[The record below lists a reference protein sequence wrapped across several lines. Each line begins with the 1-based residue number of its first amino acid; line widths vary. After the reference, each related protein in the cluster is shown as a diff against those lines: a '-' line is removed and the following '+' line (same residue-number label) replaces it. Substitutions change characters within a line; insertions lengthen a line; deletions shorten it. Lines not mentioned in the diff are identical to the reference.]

1 MRSQTK
7 KHLSVHQGRARFA
20 QVTVAVLSEEKERV
34 LEPELFL
41 NDRRIEHPSE
51 EDQALV
57 ASAVAAVKEEEA
69 RLGILMCVTK
79 VDSSYVDAHPEAA
92 RLAALSA
99 VAALAVE

>member
-20 QVTVAVLSEEKERV
+20 EVTVAVLSDETERIR
-34 LEPELFL
+34 EPELFL
-41 NDRRIEHPSE
+41 NDRRIEDLRE
-51 EDQALV
+51 EDQTLV

-79 VDSSYVDAHPEAA
+79 VDSSCVDAHPEAA

-99 VAALAVE
+99 VAALVAK